1 MVSINSSATLAIRN
15 LQSIT
20 KSLAETQDRMTTGF
34 KVRSAKDNAS
44 VWQAA
49 TTLRSEIKT
58 SSAMSTKLDAVKTA
72 ADVALVGIDT
82 ITETLGD
89 IKSKVTA
96 YSLEGDTGRKAVIAL
111 DIAALQKQ
119 IVTTIA
125 AAEYNGANW
134 LDGSATSISYSST
147 FEADGDEE
155 STSFT
160 LTDFEDKVTNSA
172 IHDDADNTKD
182 ITTFVTTFTATDI
195 AKVDGV
201 TNINADIDTYIK
213 AAKLYSAQISG
224 LSSRITSQQDLLQK
238 IADVK
243 ETALGS
249 LVDADLEEEAAKA
262 GLAAMPPVPNGAGGF
277 RRFPGRRLP
286 FLKKDAGRGGSFTG
300 SFAFGRYGWTRRPQN
315 SA

>member
-20 KSLAETQDRMTTGF
+20 KSLAETQGRMTTGF

-58 SSAMSTKLDAVKTA
+58 SSAMSAKLDGVQAA
-72 ADVALVGIDT
+72 ADIAVVGVDT
-82 ITETLGD
+82 IVDTLGAM
-89 IKSKVTA
+89 KSKLTA
-96 YSLEGDTGRKAVIAL
+96 YGLESDTDRKAILLVDINAL
-111 DIAALQKQ
+111 KREI
-119 IVTTIA
+119 ITTIS

-134 LDGSATSISYSST
+134 LDGSATTISYSAT

-160 LTDFEDKVTNSA
+160 LTNLKTSLS
-172 IHDDADNTKD
+172 TQTTD
-182 ITTFVTTFTATDI
+182 ITDLLT
-195 AKVDGV
+195 
-201 TNINADIDTYIK
+201 IDTTTEIDAINTAIDVKIK
-213 AAKLYSAQISG
+213 AAKLYSSQISG

-262 GLAAMPPVPNGAGGF
+262 
-277 RRFPGRRLP
+277 
-286 FLKKDAGRGGSFTG
+286 
-300 SFAFGRYGWTRRPQN
+300 
-315 SA
+315 